1 MNWGMGI
8 VLAVVAFFCLL
19 AIYFFMKGYRNG
31 MAVRTFK
38 LLGHVPYVKRWAHR
52 FLTEKKESL
61 ERVDAQIAEL
71 HKQRKTTFYA
81 SLGLEFTA
89 RIVGCAEVFFILNIL
104 TDHVSFLS
112 CILIMAFTSLFANLF
127 FFSPMQLG
135 AREGG
140 FALAV
145 GGLAIPSAFGIYTGL
160 ITRVR
165 ELIWIVIGVLLMKVG
180 NGTQNTTKMN
190 KLIDVKGVIFDYG
203 GTIDTNS
210 RHWAEVLWSKYEEFQ
225 VPVDKASFR
234 EAYVHGERTLA
245 RVPLVKPEHN
255 FHDVLR
261 IKTDIQV
268 KYLVEQGKLDEAT
281 ASREHYA
288 EKVADSCYRYVLD
301 VLERTRPVVK
311 TLSERYKLV
320 LVSNFY
326 GNIQT
331 ILKDFGL
338 FDFFSDI
345 IESSVVGV
353 RKPDPAIYRLGV
365 EAMGL
370 PAENVLVVGDSF
382 SKDMV
387 PAKKVGC
394 KVAWLKGEGWGNE
407 EIDETLPDLIITDLP
422 ELLSYV

>member
-1 MNWGMGI
+1 MS
-8 VLAVVAFFCLL
+8 
-19 AIYFFMKGYRNG
+19 
-31 MAVRTFK
+31 K
-38 LLGHVPYVKRWAHR
+38 L
-52 FLTEKKESL
+52 T
-61 ERVDAQIAEL
+61 
-71 HKQRKTTFYA
+71 
-81 SLGLEFTA
+81 
-89 RIVGCAEVFFILNIL
+89 
-104 TDHVSFLS
+104 
-112 CILIMAFTSLFANLF
+112 
-127 FFSPMQLG
+127 
-135 AREGG
+135 
-140 FALAV
+140 
-145 GGLAIPSAFGIYTGL
+145 
-160 ITRVR
+160 
-165 ELIWIVIGVLLMKVG
+165 
-180 NGTQNTTKMN
+180 
-190 KLIDVKGVIFDYG
+190 DVKGVIFDYG

-268 KYLVEQGKLDEAT
+268 NYLVEQGKLDEEEAR
-281 ASREHYA
+281 RENYA

-311 TLSERYKLV
+311 ALSERYKLV

-338 FDFFSDI
+338 FDFVADI
-345 IESSVVGV
+345 SESSVVGV

-382 SKDMV
+382 SKDVV
-387 PAKKVGC
+387 PAKTVGC

-407 EIDETLPDLIITDLP
+407 EIDETLPDVIITDLP